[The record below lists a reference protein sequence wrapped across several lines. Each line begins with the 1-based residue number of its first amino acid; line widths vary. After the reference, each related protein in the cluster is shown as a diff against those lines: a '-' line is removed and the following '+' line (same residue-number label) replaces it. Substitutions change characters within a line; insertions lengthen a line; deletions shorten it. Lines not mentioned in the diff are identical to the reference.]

1 MPQTNILYAN
11 CNLNRKLKD
20 KILLVLNGNLYIYM
34 YMCMYICMYVCCT
47 HEEWKYNFS
56 QKGVMKNKYNC
67 KETSKTYHCITNFLL
82 NSGSMFSF

>member
-1 MPQTNILYAN
+1 
-11 CNLNRKLKD
+11 
-20 KILLVLNGNLYIYM
+20 M

-82 NSGSMFSF
+82 NSGSEKRKETIGSILSKGKVGSV